1 MRRASLCLYSRPAVD
16 EAGPNRLRPS
26 GVEKYGAIAQLGERF
41 NGIEEVV
48 GSIPSGSTN
57 PASVSRSVTPTPGR
71 PVPVG
76 AKTPTLRASD
86 RRNLQSSTLRIH
98 LTRVDGVGKT
108 ASSHPEIVE

>member
-1 MRRASLCLYSRPAVD
+1 
-16 EAGPNRLRPS
+16 
-26 GVEKYGAIAQLGERF
+26 
-41 NGIEEVV
+41 
-48 GSIPSGSTN
+48 
-57 PASVSRSVTPTPGR
+57 VTPTPGR

-98 LTRVDGVGKT
+98 LARVDGVGKT